1 MDKDKKELIL
11 KRGEEMILRGKKIED
26 TLDLLRKQI
35 DLLQKDKESYRKDYI
50 NARQEVYKD
59 EVVKRLNKELEYYRK
74 NSLQALS
81 DKEMLQFKEFKYSHY
96 KTCGSSDIWI
106 LLSPTGIG
114 TAIKLKCWECGEEV
128 DITDIDSW

>member
-26 TLDLLRKQI
+26 TLDLLKKQI
-35 DLLQKDKESYRKDYI
+35 DLLQKDKESYKKDYI

-59 EVVKRLNKELEYYRK
+59 EVIERLNKELERYIE
-74 NSLQALS
+74 NSLQVLS
-81 DKEMLQFKEFKYSHY
+81 DKEMLQFKEFKHSHY
-96 KTCGSSDIWI
+96 KSCGTSDTWV

-114 TAIKLKCWECGEEV
+114 TAIKLKCPKCLAEL
-128 DITDIDSW
+128 DITDCDHW

>member
-1 MDKDKKELIL
+1 MDKDKKELML

-35 DLLQKDKESYRKDYI
+35 DLLQRDKESYRKDYI

-59 EVVKRLNKELEYYRK
+59 EVVERLNKELERYRK
-74 NSLQALS
+74 NSLQVLS
-81 DKEMLQFKEFKYSHY
+81 DKEMLQFKEFKHSHY
-96 KTCGSSDIWI
+96 RSCGTSDVWV

-114 TAIKLKCWECGEEV
+114 TIIELKCPKCGKELN
-128 DITDIDSW
+128 ITDCDHW